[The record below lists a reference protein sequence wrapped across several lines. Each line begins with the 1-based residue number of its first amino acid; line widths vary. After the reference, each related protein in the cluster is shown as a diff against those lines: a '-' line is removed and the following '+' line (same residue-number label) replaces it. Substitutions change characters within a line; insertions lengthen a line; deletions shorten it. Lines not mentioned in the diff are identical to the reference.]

1 MLRVLR
7 PLVVLDVLPPAVVT
21 GGCVGVVVAL
31 GWVDH
36 AIGTRIGL
44 SALYLVPV
52 VVASWSAG
60 RGSGLLTA
68 VVASVAWLLA
78 DLGVGATIG
87 IADLA
92 TRNLVSHSI
101 ICLGLALMVSALRR
115 SIDALDAAFERE
127 RRMARHDPLTGL
139 LNGRVFHEAVTA
151 ELARVGRTGEPLT
164 VAYVDADGFKAVN
177 DSRGH
182 REGDRVLGAMATTL
196 LRVQRRTDTVARLGG
211 DEFGVLMP
219 GTTRDEA
226 TVALAKV
233 RAALTAAMAQG
244 GWRVTFSVGAV
255 VVAASDAAEVTV
267 VPPSA
272 EGLIAEA
279 DTAMFM
285 AKRRGGDNM
294 EVRLHAAGSQ
304 GELFSPL
311 HGRAPAAVM
320 DGAA

>member
-31 GWVDH
+31 GWIDH

-44 SALYLVPV
+44 SALYLAPV

-78 DLGVGATIG
+78 DLGAGASIG

-101 ICLGLALMVSALRR
+101 ICLGLAMMVSALRR

-139 LNGRVFHEAVTA
+139 LNARVFHEAVTS
-151 ELARVGRTGEPLT
+151 ELARMGRTGEPLT

-182 REGDRVLGAMATTL
+182 REGDRVLGAIATTL

-211 DEFGVLMP
+211 DEFAVLMP

-226 TVALAKV
+226 IVALAKV
-233 RAALTAAMAQG
+233 RTALAAAMAQG
-244 GWRVTFSVGAV
+244 GWRVTFSVGASA
-255 VVAASDAAEVTV
+255 VAASNAAEVTV
-267 VPPSA
+267 LPPSA
-272 EGLIAEA
+272 EGLIADA
-279 DTAMFM
+279 DMAMFM
-285 AKRRGGDNM
+285 AKRRGGDRV
-294 EVRLHAAGSQ
+294 EVRVHTAGSQ
-304 GELFSPL
+304 GELFPPV
-311 HGRAPAAVM
+311 HGRAMAARM